1 MKVIKKTLTALT
13 LGTLLTT
20 GAAQATPVS
29 PVVTTT
35 GELVFANS
43 GTATIKFNP
52 ANNLLAGN
60 LKAGT
65 ILGSIVATATAG
77 DVAVRWTPGVGSPSV
92 NDFGY
97 ALNNLKG
104 KTQDKVLQV
113 YFNDAVGNKPAY
125 TCTKD
130 EQWCVNDALNTSNV
144 TYQVINGG
152 DTVVPVDTYTVSL
165 DAVVWQR

>member
-43 GTATIKFNP
+43 GTANIKFNP
-52 ANNLLAGN
+52 ANNLLAGK
-60 LKAGT
+60 LKSGT
-65 ILGSIVATATAG
+65 ILGSIEATATAG
-77 DVAVRWTPGVGSPSV
+77 DVAVRWTPGVGSPIV
-92 NDFGY
+92 NGFGF
-97 ALNNLKG
+97 ALNDLKG

-113 YFNDAVGNKPAY
+113 MFNDAVENPAAY

-130 EQWCVNDALNTSNV
+130 EQWCVNNALNTGNV
-144 TYQVINGG
+144 TYKVFNTS